1 MAKPY
6 SSMIKNPTRPCPD
19 LFSKFLNKLIQKC
32 LNGSATNNEYGKDVF
47 KVQVLRTSLQYGVIL
62 EILQVPIFEREGVMK
77 GGFEI
82 CEMIDPDCDDT

>member
-32 LNGSATNNEYGKDVF
+32 LNGSATNN
-47 KVQVLRTSLQYGVIL
+47 QYGVIL

-77 GGFEI
+77 GGFEN
-82 CEMIDPDCDDT
+82 CEMIDPGCDNT

>member
-6 SSMIKNPTRPCPD
+6 SSTYDKNSN
-19 LFSKFLNKLIQKC
+19 LLSKFLNKLIQK
-32 LNGSATNNEYGKDVF
+32 NN
-47 KVQVLRTSLQYGVIL
+47 QYGVIL

-82 CEMIDPDCDDT
+82 CEMIDPGCDDT